1 MTVEFYTTK
10 KRRSNEV
17 IDEAVLEELKDLAK
31 YYNKLTNNQAI
42 SDLKVMLK
50 KKWSGI
56 FVLSLPI

>member
-42 SDLKVMLK
+42 SDFKVMLK

>member
-42 SDLKVMLK
+42 SDFKVMLK
-50 KKWSGI
+50 KKWSG
-56 FVLSLPI
+56 S

>member
-17 IDEAVLEELKDLAK
+17 IDEAVLDLAK
-31 YYNKLTNNQAI
+31 YYNKLTKNQAI
-42 SDLKVMLK
+42 SDFKVMLK